1 MLTEEQNLAVM
12 SVEKNVLVAAGAGSG
27 KTHVLVERYVEIL
40 RRNSDVTLANI
51 IAVTYTRKAAAE
63 MRSRL
68 KGRFMSLSQDPSEIA
83 LGLNQRWRQ
92 MMLEVDSARIG
103 TIHSLCE
110 SILKS
115 YPSDCGIDP
124 QFKVLEEL
132 DIKQLLDKSIDD
144 ALREVIAKSQGTD
157 SAVIGG
163 FRLEHQLLMDFSFE
177 DVKAS
182 LNKLIRG
189 STQLAQTM
197 QLYGLSVD
205 QELDCQIMQ
214 EHALTT
220 LHQVQRQA
228 LDSLLSS
235 NEFIDSVNY
244 LQNYPHS
251 DPGNK
256 LELARK
262 ETLGLLAEA
271 TEASDVAE
279 KFKILAYLG
288 ATKIGNI
295 GGSKPESANLRKC
308 IAGLRSAI
316 DKVTGKLPAGLVE
329 SDQRA
334 FECVIGM
341 LGLYRLAFASYQAKK
356 AELGAVD
363 FNDIIELTILALSKP
378 DSRSRAFFQERLRA
392 LLVDEFQDTN
402 DMQVQLLSLMAGEH
416 TRLFLIG
423 DDKQSI
429 YKFQGADV
437 ATFNKWKEKLQSDVL
452 DLQGQS
458 LVTKLTASFRS
469 HPEVVAFVNAVFC
482 RLFDKDPRVLPY
494 VAAFEALSPA
504 RQIDGLPLQAR
515 VELIQYGQEDD
526 DNTSP
531 EVFEAMQVA
540 RWIRLK
546 IKNKEEIQEKNGASR
561 PIEYRDFAVLLGRN
575 KDFSQ
580 FEQVFASQGIPFVV
594 SGGSGFLRRQEVY
607 DFECL
612 FRFLENP
619 QDSHSLLA
627 VLRSPFC
634 ALSDD
639 LIHGLKSGGKGDLWS
654 LLLQAAVPGK
664 PGYAPLKKAAQTL
677 RKFLDYAALLPL
689 SQLVQKIVEQTS
701 YDLTILAAP
710 DGQQRSRNVW
720 KIVYMASE
728 DDHMSCGEFAQKL
741 SLLREFGVRES
752 EAPLD
757 SGNSVRLM
765 TVHASKGLE
774 FAAVALPVLG
784 AEGSRRTD
792 RLILHPGYGI
802 AFNTARQ
809 EEDEAPTWYQV
820 ASYLDKQMDSEER
833 KRLLYVAMTRA
844 RDHLAMFIRDKG
856 RNVVTYRKMICDTL
870 KIDEGG
876 ALEVGARQ
884 NRLLR
889 VADQIE
895 APYAL
900 SYSLDAALIA
910 LPEEL
915 KSKSAIDVDLNGG
928 SGSSLGLL
936 EELEISTSYPD
947 VNELGLS
954 RITSRDSAILSA
966 VKEQPLFDRN
976 LFSAKFLGLFFH
988 ALMEHLPRSGR
999 RVDTAYVRDIAVT
1012 QGFHM
1017 AHGPVLNKL
1026 VQEGQRL
1033 LEIYYQS
1040 RLCELLSDADRR
1052 FSEATYLMLKE
1063 DSIVNRRPDLIF
1075 ETKGGDWYLVDFKTD
1090 MVSQQSI
1097 QTAALKHS
1105 QQVNTYVQELNRLSS
1120 INIKPHIYFAQ
1131 LGILYPV

>member
-1 MLTEEQNLAVM
+1 
-12 SVEKNVLVAAGAGSG
+12 
-27 KTHVLVERYVEIL
+27 
-40 RRNSDVTLANI
+40 
-51 IAVTYTRKAAAE
+51 
-63 MRSRL
+63 
-68 KGRFMSLSQDPSEIA
+68 
-83 LGLNQRWRQ
+83 
-92 MMLEVDSARIG
+92 
-103 TIHSLCE
+103 
-110 SILKS
+110 
-115 YPSDCGIDP
+115 
-124 QFKVLEEL
+124 
-132 DIKQLLDKSIDD
+132 
-144 ALREVIAKSQGTD
+144 
-157 SAVIGG
+157 
-163 FRLEHQLLMDFSFE
+163 
-177 DVKAS
+177 
-182 LNKLIRG
+182 
-189 STQLAQTM
+189 
-197 QLYGLSVD
+197 
-205 QELDCQIMQ
+205 
-214 EHALTT
+214 
-220 LHQVQRQA
+220 
-228 LDSLLSS
+228 
-235 NEFIDSVNY
+235 
-244 LQNYPHS
+244 
-251 DPGNK
+251 
-256 LELARK
+256 
-262 ETLGLLAEA
+262 
-271 TEASDVAE
+271 
-279 KFKILAYLG
+279 
-288 ATKIGNI
+288 
-295 GGSKPESANLRKC
+295 
-308 IAGLRSAI
+308 
-316 DKVTGKLPAGLVE
+316 
-329 SDQRA
+329 
-334 FECVIGM
+334 
-341 LGLYRLAFASYQAKK
+341 
-356 AELGAVD
+356 
-363 FNDIIELTILALSKP
+363 
-378 DSRSRAFFQERLRA
+378 
-392 LLVDEFQDTN
+392 
-402 DMQVQLLSLMAGEH
+402 
-416 TRLFLIG
+416 
-423 DDKQSI
+423 
-429 YKFQGADV
+429 
-437 ATFNKWKEKLQSDVL
+437 
-452 DLQGQS
+452 
-458 LVTKLTASFRS
+458 
-469 HPEVVAFVNAVFC
+469 
-482 RLFDKDPRVLPY
+482 
-494 VAAFEALSPA
+494 
-504 RQIDGLPLQAR
+504 
-515 VELIQYGQEDD
+515 
-526 DNTSP
+526 
-531 EVFEAMQVA
+531 
-540 RWIRLK
+540 
-546 IKNKEEIQEKNGASR
+546 
-561 PIEYRDFAVLLGRN
+561 
-575 KDFSQ
+575 
-580 FEQVFASQGIPFVV
+580 
-594 SGGSGFLRRQEVY
+594 
-607 DFECL
+607 
-612 FRFLENP
+612 
-619 QDSHSLLA
+619 
-627 VLRSPFC
+627 
-634 ALSDD
+634 
-639 LIHGLKSGGKGDLWS
+639 
-654 LLLQAAVPGK
+654 
-664 PGYAPLKKAAQTL
+664 
-677 RKFLDYAALLPL
+677 
-689 SQLVQKIVEQTS
+689 
-701 YDLTILAAP
+701 
-710 DGQQRSRNVW
+710 
-720 KIVYMASE
+720 MASE